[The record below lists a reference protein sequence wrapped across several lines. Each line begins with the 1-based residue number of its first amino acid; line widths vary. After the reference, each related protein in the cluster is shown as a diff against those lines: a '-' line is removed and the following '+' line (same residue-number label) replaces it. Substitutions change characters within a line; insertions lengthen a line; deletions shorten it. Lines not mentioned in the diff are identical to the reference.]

1 MMTEEYYITGKN
13 DMYMYLELLRQFEP
27 DAVLDV
33 GMFLKRTGAIAR
45 NIGDMGISQAIVI
58 DGVDFAP
65 QIEADVYRRVYD
77 DIEAWQ
83 DFRGCFGTETDFSG
97 VSADNHGKFK
107 DKKYT
112 LAFLM
117 RCEKIISSEDLNLL
131 FEWMSTHV
139 ENVVITGKFED
150 LKIDTKKWRSVA
162 NVSPLSL
169 DECEYTIVSWG

>member
-1 MMTEEYYITGKN
+1 MTEEYYITGKN
-13 DMYMYLELLRQFEP
+13 DMYIYLEALRQFEP

-45 NIGDMGISQAIVI
+45 NIGDIGISQAIMI

-77 DIEAWQ
+77 DIETWQ
-83 DFRGCFGTETDFSG
+83 NFRGSLETDFS
-97 VSADNHGKFK
+97 ADNRGKFK

-117 RCEKIISSEDLNLL
+117 RCEKIINSEDLNLL

-150 LKIDTKKWRSVA
+150 LKIDTKKWLSV
-162 NVSPLSL
+162 VEVEPLKL
-169 DECEYTIVSWG
+169 EGDEYSVVCWDE